1 MLFCCLHALRGDTLF
16 FFFCFFFTKQD
27 CDHDLVPDEMSSL
40 EKCFACGGPFS
51 PLKWSG
57 VRCEGNYLIMEGWVH

>member
-1 MLFCCLHALRGDTLF
+1 MCF
-16 FFFCFFFTKQD
+16 FFFTKQD